1 MDNRNEDRCKKR
13 SFMKRVK
20 KMESKV
26 SRIPTSKLAETER
39 QCSTIQEGTCT
50 NEPYY
55 SSAERRT
62 ALGSGTTTWGRRRAD
77 NLIIMMS

>member
-1 MDNRNEDRCKKR
+1 
-13 SFMKRVK
+13 MKRVK

-55 SSAERRT
+55 SSAETRT
-62 ALGSGTTTWGRRRAD
+62 ALGSGTTT
-77 NLIIMMS
+77 